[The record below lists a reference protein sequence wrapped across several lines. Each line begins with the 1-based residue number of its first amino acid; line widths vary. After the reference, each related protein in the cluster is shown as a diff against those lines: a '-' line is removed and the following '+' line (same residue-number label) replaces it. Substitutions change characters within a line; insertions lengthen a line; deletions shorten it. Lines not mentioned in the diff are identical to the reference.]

1 MITLRQIE
9 DDIETSLRRT
19 GSSKWCIVH
28 DRGGR
33 GEERRGREPGG
44 PSADHSKLVK
54 GRAPMFPLTN
64 ANRQQYH
71 SQVASSK
78 LTDTQRTSSQA
89 TSSENMHQARSHPEH
104 RQHARSTSRRTS
116 TKATSSKLEGP
127 GGNTSSQI
135 ARGQAARQ
143 FLSCQV

>member
-1 MITLRQIE
+1 LGKRRRFWTPENRVITLRQME
-9 DDIETSLRRT
+9 DEIETSLRRT

-33 GEERRGREPGG
+33 GEEGRGREPGG

-64 ANRQQYH
+64 ANRQQSH
-71 SQVASSK
+71 SQPGGKQQAHRHSK
-78 LTDTQRTSSQA
+78 DKQPA

-104 RQHARSTSRRTS
+104 RQHARSKSRRTS
-116 TKATSSKLEGP
+116 TKATSSELEGP
-127 GGNTSSQI
+127 GGKSQGH
-135 ARGQAARQ
+135 R
-143 FLSCQV
+143 